1 MDYWKIVS
9 SKRVDLATERE
20 DPSLYVF
27 YALGNTSVLSLF
39 GSRMFLN
46 LKEAGESK
54 GKRGTSRS
62 GNIIATVSALQ
73 FADLQPH
80 SRTYIGLVPIPY
92 STDFY

>member
-1 MDYWKIVS
+1 MSAYDVA
-9 SKRVDLATERE
+9 VVLERE

-54 GKRGTSRS
+54 GKGGTSRS